1 MDKRRGQVARPRN
14 QATYSSL
21 PAFLLPERFTL
32 TELERVYEQVLGV
45 ALDRTAFRRKI
56 MDVDMPEAVA
66 GERRGAGRRP
76 VRLYGLRQAVPSRYN
91 RAFATARTRSGSG

>member
-1 MDKRRGQVARPRN
+1 M
-14 QATYSSL
+14 
-21 PAFLLPERFTL
+21 
-32 TELERVYEQVLGV
+32 YEQVPGV

-76 VRLYGLRQAVPSRYN
+76 VRLYRLRQAVPSRYN
-91 RAFATARTRSGSG
+91 RALATARTRGGSV